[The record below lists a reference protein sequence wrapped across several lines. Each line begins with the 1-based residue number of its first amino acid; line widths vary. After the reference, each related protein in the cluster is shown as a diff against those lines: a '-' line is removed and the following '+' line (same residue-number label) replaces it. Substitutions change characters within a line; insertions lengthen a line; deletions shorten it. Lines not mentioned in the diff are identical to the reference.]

1 MSRIGIYGGTFN
13 PIHNAHLNIAISAKQ
28 QYDLDV
34 VYFLPAGQPPHKDC
48 IDGSSVYDRVAMIN
62 AAINGYDCF
71 HIDKRELNRPK
82 ISYTYITLQEYK
94 AEHPDDDLFF
104 IMGSDSIDYFDE
116 WKNPEIISSLAT
128 ILIAMRLGDNNI
140 QISSKIDAFKNQYS
154 GDFKLITIEQS
165 SISSS
170 DIRDR
175 ILKKIEYKDL
185 IPETVFNYIIEHRI
199 YGFVYDYS
207 IVIKLLNKMR
217 EELKQGR
224 DIHTVGVTYT
234 ASALASKWGYP
245 VNNAM
250 IAGALHDCAKCIT
263 DEKRIDI
270 CNKNNIPITDIE
282 YQFPHLLHSKVGAY
296 YAKNK
301 YDIDDK
307 DIIHAII
314 CHTTGCANMS
324 LLDKIIFVADYIEP
338 GRDKAPRLEYLRRL
352 AFEDIDKCCYEICY
366 DTINYLSE
374 NPKLM
379 DKTTIETFD
388 YFAKLLGKETYGN

>member
-13 PIHNAHLNIAISAKQ
+13 PIHNAHLNISISAKQ

-175 ILKKIEYKDL
+175 ILKKIEYTDL
-185 IPETVFNYIIEHRI
+185 IPETVF
-199 YGFVYDYS
+199 
-207 IVIKLLNKMR
+207 K
-217 EELKQGR
+217 
-224 DIHTVGVTYT
+224 
-234 ASALASKWGYP
+234 
-245 VNNAM
+245 
-250 IAGALHDCAKCIT
+250 
-263 DEKRIDI
+263 
-270 CNKNNIPITDIE
+270 
-282 YQFPHLLHSKVGAY
+282 
-296 YAKNK
+296 
-301 YDIDDK
+301 
-307 DIIHAII
+307 
-314 CHTTGCANMS
+314 
-324 LLDKIIFVADYIEP
+324 
-338 GRDKAPRLEYLRRL
+338 
-352 AFEDIDKCCYEICY
+352 
-366 DTINYLSE
+366 
-374 NPKLM
+374 
-379 DKTTIETFD
+379 
-388 YFAKLLGKETYGN
+388 